1 MTPILACAVLLI
13 FLVAV
18 GMGIYMPRTR
28 QRFVKR
34 VRQLNWDKGKLTLL
48 DPNDDP
54 PADAG
59 DMTLIEPQDESKPEG
74 QDGLRDPLPVHYKV
88 LGFLYQHGGL
98 DSETL
103 CALVEETEHK
113 QHVHVYEDGQW
124 AFYNAAAGFPLKP
137 IHHVV
142 GELLQAGL
150 SEIRNDNFQYITLA
164 GREALM
170 HYELNRQLPELWDE
184 LHGEEE

>member
-1 MTPILACAVLLI
+1 MTPILACTVLLI
-13 FLVAV
+13 FLVAA

-28 QRFVKR
+28 QRLVKR
-34 VRQLNWDKGKLTLL
+34 VRQLNWDRGKLTLF
-48 DPNDDP
+48 DPNDAP

-59 DMTLIEPQDESKPEG
+59 DMTLIEPQEF
-74 QDGLRDPLPVHYKV
+74 LPVHYTV

-113 QHVHVYEDGQW
+113 DHVHVYEDGQW
-124 AFYNAAAGFPLKP
+124 AFYNAAAGFPIKP
-137 IHHVV
+137 IHMVV

-150 SEIRNDNFQYITLA
+150 SEIRDDNFQYITGA

-170 HYELNRQLPELWDE
+170 HRELNRQLPDLWDE
-184 LHGEEE
+184 LQGEEE